1 MPDFS
6 QIMNN
11 PMFASMAQNLMSNPD
26 MMNNLMSNP
35 RLREMADSFGSG
47 GGMPDLGS
55 LMQDP
60 NIADMARN
68 MMGGQGPPGA
78 GGAGGAGRG
87 TIVSIALAF
96 LAVTAPSGK
105 APVSCIPALSDS
117 AILPTRL
124 TLLDVKLPFRTIS
137 IFIVGLIIMGVIRT
151 LLGLVQ
157 CCLPLNSYD
166 VDSAEDERQP
176 LLARDGTYIVVLHH
190 GRIIEQGSHEKLLA
204 SMGRYA
210 SLWATKEPGKQNEA
224 SCPRYS
230 DRSTSTEPKAMLER
244 TITASPIKTPQ
255 RHRREGSKLNPDAPE
270 FTPGALAAARS
281 NPSPFIN
288 RVETPTPA
296 QRTTTPLPENIAL
309 PPSAAPVIRA
319 DFRFPLVS
327 PRRRF
332 QSKSETNEYGSDECA
347 TPRRVSAPSPSRTM
361 RDAPR
366 ETEKLGCG
374 RVHDDQGPVVVEKD
388 KPESQHVITI
398 NTIKPAASPPAK
410 SSTNHAQSPHCT
422 APQRGT
428 RDTGRF
434 SVPVGLSSPPV
445 PVQERDERVWF

>member
-1 MPDFS
+1 
-6 QIMNN
+6 
-11 PMFASMAQNLMSNPD
+11 
-26 MMNNLMSNP
+26 
-35 RLREMADSFGSG
+35 
-47 GGMPDLGS
+47 
-55 LMQDP
+55 
-60 NIADMARN
+60 
-68 MMGGQGPPGA
+68 
-78 GGAGGAGRG
+78 
-87 TIVSIALAF
+87 
-96 LAVTAPSGK
+96 
-105 APVSCIPALSDS
+105 
-117 AILPTRL
+117 
-124 TLLDVKLPFRTIS
+124 
-137 IFIVGLIIMGVIRT
+137 MGVIRT

-166 VDSAEDERQP
+166 VDSAEEERQP

-204 SMGRYA
+204 STGRYA

-374 RVHDDQGPVVVEKD
+374 RVHDDQEPVVVEKD

-410 SSTNHAQSPHCT
+410 SSTNHAQSPKKEEGTNPPAATQKGHGRPR
-422 APQRGT
+422 ARYGRGRGGRRGGRTDTT
-428 RDTGRF
+428 RG
-434 SVPVGLSSPPV
+434 PVEGSSALPV
-445 PVQERDERVWF
+445 PTKGRR